1 MRIMR
6 LFIACWLFLF
16 ILGQVWAG
24 VLTKA
29 ELARRFPAPIVV
41 GDKETDLPVWPLFRQ
56 NATATELVGY
66 VFESL
71 DLAPIPGFS
80 GVPVNLLIAID
91 PKGSFLD
98 VAVLSQ
104 HEPVFLDGLGEA
116 PLFQFIKQYQG
127 LSLKQNIAIDA
138 RAKTRAGRHPADI
151 DGVSKATA
159 SGRSSTRACWPRP

>member
-1 MRIMR
+1 M
-6 LFIACWLFLF
+6 
-16 ILGQVWAG
+16 
-24 VLTKA
+24 
-29 ELARRFPAPIVV
+29 
-41 GDKETDLPVWPLFRQ
+41 PVWPLFRQ

-116 PLFQFIKQYQG
+116 PLFQFVKQYQG
-127 LSLKQNIAIDA
+127 LSLKQKSPSMPGRNA
-138 RAKTRAGRHPADI
+138 RRTPPMPISMACRRPRLPCA
-151 DGVSKATA
+151 
-159 SGRSSTRACWPRP
+159 SSTRACWPRP